1 MEQLSDAGLRGSCNL
16 WRHATFFWQSPRIGD
31 GGVSHFVEREMFS
44 DVAVHF
50 WEIAGTRNAVFCHT
64 KCVSEEASTVSSAKQ
79 RVRDDKFVVP
89 SCRMRFGSATY
100 IVFI

>member
-1 MEQLSDAGLRGSCNL
+1 MTLDCVAVAICGGMPL
-16 WRHATFFWQSPRIGD
+16 FFGGRRIGD

-50 WEIAGTRNAVFCHT
+50 WEIAGTRNTVFFHT

-79 RVRDDKFVVP
+79 RVRDDKFVVG
-89 SCRMRFGSATY
+89 SCRIRFGSAA
-100 IVFI
+100 